1 MYRVKNGVRQVVDFL
16 KGEPAIMP
24 GEFDL
29 NELPRLLGKDDPV
42 ILDIGCNDGSHTLE
56 FLRLFASARVY
67 AFEPDPRALASFR
80 SKVNDARAGL
90 FDLAI
95 SDEDGVTEFHVS
107 DGVPPAEWKDL
118 RPAGWDLSGSI
129 RKPKE
134 HLAENPWCEFKE
146 TISVRTKRLDT
157 WRREEGVESID
168 FIWADVQGA
177 EENLIRGGAEALRR
191 TRYFYTEYSDRELY
205 EGQIGLREIR
215 GLLPDF
221 DVLYRFSNDVLLKNR
236 ALS

>member
-1 MYRVKNGVRQVVDFL
+1 MYRVKNGVREVVRVL
-16 KGEPAIMP
+16 KGEPPVTA

-29 NELPRLLGKDDPV
+29 NGLPRLLGRDDPV
-42 ILDIGCNDGSHTLE
+42 ILDVGCNDGSHTLE
-56 FLRLFASARVY
+56 FLRLFGNARVY

-80 SKVNDARAGL
+80 GRVKDARAKL

-95 SDEDGVTEFHVS
+95 SDEDGVAEFHVS

-118 RPAGWDLSGSI
+118 RPTGWDLSGSI
-129 RKPKE
+129 KRPKE

-146 TISVRTKRLDT
+146 TISVKTKRLDT
-157 WRREEGVESID
+157 WCSEEGIDSID
-168 FIWADVQGA
+168 FVWADVQGA
-177 EENLIRGGAEALRR
+177 EENLIRGGTEALRR

-215 GLLPDF
+215 NLLPDF

-236 ALS
+236 RLA